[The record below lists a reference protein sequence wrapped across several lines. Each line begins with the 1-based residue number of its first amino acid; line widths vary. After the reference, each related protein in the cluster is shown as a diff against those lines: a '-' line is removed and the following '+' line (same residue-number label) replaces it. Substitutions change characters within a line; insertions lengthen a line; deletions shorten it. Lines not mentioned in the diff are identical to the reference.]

1 MKKIKKIEKRF
12 WYTKTFFISHFA
24 YTYEMKN
31 MLKNKKKLIKREEWN
46 TSEYNEQK
54 SKYL

>member
-24 YTYEMKN
+24 YTYQMKN
-31 MLKNKKKLIKREEWN
+31 MLKNKKKLIKREE
-46 TSEYNEQK
+46 
-54 SKYL
+54 